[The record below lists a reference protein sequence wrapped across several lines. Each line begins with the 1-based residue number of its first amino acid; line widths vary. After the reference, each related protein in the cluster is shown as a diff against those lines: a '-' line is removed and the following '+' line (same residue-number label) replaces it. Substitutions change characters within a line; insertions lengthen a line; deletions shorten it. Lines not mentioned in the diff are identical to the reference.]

1 LAGNTDIEDSVQRLD
16 KLTQE
21 EARMA
26 SAELLKVT
34 HGVDGKVD
42 DVHGDVQD
50 VGSKVQNVDGRVQDV
65 QDDVQDVGNKVQ
77 DVDNRVQDI
86 GSDVKNIS
94 NEVREVNRSSSL

>member
-1 LAGNTDIEDSVQRLD
+1 MAGITDIEDSVQRLD

-34 HGVDGKVD
+34 HGVDSKVE

-50 VGSKVQNVDGRVQDV
+50 VGSKVQNVDGRVQGV
-65 QDDVQDVGNKVQ
+65 QDDVHDVGNKVR
-77 DVDNRVQDI
+77 DINNRVQNI
-86 GSDVKNIS
+86 GIDVNDVS
-94 NEVREVNRSSSL
+94 CEVRDVNRSLSL